1 MLAGRRETG
10 PVSGRFSPGSLPA
23 THAGAI
29 ENRTCVLADDDGL
42 LLAYLAAVFR
52 SRGYDVLTAP
62 SGHAALRLVRE
73 QRPAFVVLDVSMP
86 DMDGYQVLWAIRQGA
101 GTRDTPVI
109 MLTGRK
115 GDADVLKAFDRGAD
129 EYVTK
134 PVLPADLL
142 GTIDRVLAARS

>member
-1 MLAGRRETG
+1 M
-10 PVSGRFSPGSLPA
+10 SGRLNQGLLP
-23 THAGAI
+23 TGNAGAV
-29 ENRTCVLADDDGL
+29 ENQTCVLADDDGL

-52 SRGYDVLTAP
+52 SRGYDVFTAN
-62 SGHAALRLVRE
+62 SGQAALRLVRE
-73 QRPAFVVLDVSMP
+73 QRPAFVVLDVTMP
-86 DMDGYQVLWAIRQGA
+86 DLDGYQVLWAIRQNA
-101 GTRDTPVI
+101 ATQDTPVV

-115 GDADVLKAFDRGAD
+115 GEADVLKAFDRGAD